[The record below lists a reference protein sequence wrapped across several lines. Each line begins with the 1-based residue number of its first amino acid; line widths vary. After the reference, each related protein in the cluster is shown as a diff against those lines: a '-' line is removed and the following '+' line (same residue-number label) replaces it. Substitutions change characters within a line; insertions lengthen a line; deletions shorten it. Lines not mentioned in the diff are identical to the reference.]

1 MAKREQKPTLLVD
14 VGNSGLDCAVVV
26 GSKIEAFFQA
36 PLSAT
41 FEQLCSR
48 FKEKSGLQP
57 QTLVL
62 ASVNPPVSSRLEEEA
77 SRLET
82 EVLVAERDF
91 RIPIECDL
99 KDRKEVGADRLLVAL
114 AAHRRFG
121 ASLVVDC
128 GTAITFDL
136 VSPEGL
142 YLGGAIAPGIR
153 ISTEALHEKCALL
166 PAAKLARKPAL
177 VGKSTQEALSS
188 GLLHGFA
195 AMVDG
200 MVERFE
206 REVGFRFCPV
216 MTGGS
221 AALLF
226 PLCRKIA
233 DHIPYLVLEGLLI
246 ALKA

>member
-1 MAKREQKPTLLVD
+1 MAKRAQKATLLVD
-14 VGNSGLDCAVVV
+14 VGNSGLDCAVVIE
-26 GSKIEAFFQA
+26 GKIKAFFQA

-41 FEQLCSR
+41 FEQLSAR

-57 QTLVL
+57 ETLVL

-77 SRLET
+77 NRLGT
-82 EVLVAERDF
+82 EALVAERDF

-99 KDRKEVGADRLLVAL
+99 KNRKEVGADRLLVAL
-114 AAHRRFG
+114 ASHRRFG

-166 PAAKLARKPAL
+166 PAAKLTRKPPL

-206 REVGFRFCPV
+206 REVEFRFCSV